1 MIASI
6 AALLA
11 VVALA
16 AAGAGLAWWA
26 AGGTRDAAAA
36 TDPSTPTRMAVLAY
50 AALYVA
56 GSVVL
61 IVTGESSGTGPLL
74 AGGALAAFG
83 VGAAAARRS
92 TGPAR
97 AMPPPRAD
105 GFSPTGVLVLAAVG
119 FAALG
124 ILVAQHGIPLTA
136 ADPQASR
143 AGFAGPVFDLFRW
156 LVPPAALVAL
166 ALAVTRGRPRDRW
179 LAVVALSGVGGLEI
193 LLASRALPFELAIS
207 ALLVA
212 YWAGRR
218 PSPRAWAGLAAAG
231 LVVFVG
237 VQLIRVGP
245 EGGFS
250 GAADAAAF
258 AVRRTIDRVVLIHPR
273 TLEVVATS
281 IPAEE
286 PYFGGSTY
294 VRRIAVL
301 LGRED
306 RPSLGYWLYG
316 RLFPGESGGFA
327 APGVAGEAWANGG
340 PLLAAALMAAIGAL
354 AVWLGRALNGLPGGP
369 ADRAFAALVVVAV
382 ARTYATSLNG
392 FLLTLVVSTGW
403 WLVASGRLARFV
415 NRAIDRTPADP
426 PSAL

>member
-1 MIASI
+1 VIGPILS
-6 AALLA
+6 LVA

-16 AAGAGLAWWA
+16 GLGAGLAWRA
-26 AGGTRDAAAA
+26 AGGTREPAAAA
-36 TDPSTPTRMAVLAY
+36 DPTAPARMAVLAY
-50 AALYVA
+50 STLYVA
-56 GSVVL
+56 GSLVL
-61 IVTGESSGTGPLL
+61 LVTGESVGAGPFL
-74 AGGALAAFG
+74 AAGALGAFG
-83 VGAAAARRS
+83 VGAAAARRFV
-92 TGPAR
+92 GAPGPMRPAR
-97 AMPPPRAD
+97 DD
-105 GFSPTGVLVLAAVG
+105 GVSRVGVVALAVVGIAAVG
-119 FAALG
+119 V
-124 ILVAQHGIPLTA
+124 LVAQHGIPLTA
-136 ADPQASR
+136 ANPQASR

-179 LAVVALSGVGGLEI
+179 LAVVALVGVGGLEV

-231 LVVFVG
+231 LVIFVG

-294 VRRIAVL
+294 IRRIAVL
-301 LGRED
+301 LGQED
-306 RPSLGYWLYG
+306 RPSLGFWLYE
-316 RLFPGESGGFA
+316 RLFPGERGGFA

-340 PLLAAALMAAIGAL
+340 PLLTGALMAALGVL
-354 AVWLGRALNGLPGGP
+354 AVWLGRALNRLPGGP

-403 WLVASGRLARFV
+403 WLVASGRLARLA